1 MCFID
6 LLSYGMPRNFFLP
19 VWKAYNEQE
28 YSINTNYRYINLTC
42 VFINT
47 SYIYKNTGC
56 IYRICIEENEF
67 MKVCRI
73 VSPNERHKGWRQYFY
88 M

>member
-28 YSINTNYRYINLTC
+28 YSINTNY
-42 VFINT
+42 
-47 SYIYKNTGC
+47 IYKNTGC

-73 VSPNERHKGWRQYFY
+73 VSPNEKHKDWRQYFY

>member
-28 YSINTNYRYINLTC
+28 YSINTNHRYINVTC

-47 SYIYKNTGC
+47 SYIYKKHRLYLQNM
-56 IYRICIEENEF
+56 YRR
-67 MKVCRI
+67 K
-73 VSPNERHKGWRQYFY
+73 
-88 M
+88 